1 MAKEFIEAKVGS
13 FSLEKAVRQQKQ
25 LSYLTTSEIQEN
37 INVDYFE
44 QYIDKKYYTDED
56 FLNWVKNIFKTSN
69 FLSFT
74 KYFRKPNPSSKLINA
89 RIKEPLSRVFFS
101 EDSYFNYTIN
111 GEDVEYPS
119 QLDDGFEERLFN
131 SVVFNHNDIIVHDL
145 FGVNEP
151 FRFFLDID
159 KVVAIAVVRKKIT
172 QLAYSATTIIDGEL
186 VKGYV
191 YINSEVYAFYNIEIE
206 LLFEEAHDLGECPAT
221 FVVDDDFDKDPIV
234 KKSIFSYLRSD
245 LEEYTFLKTLQKMTD
260 VNGAIPIVTKI
271 KTKELT
277 ESGSDFDGKENEP
290 MSIEQLGSQTA
301 TETRASAGSKSES
314 VLQPGT
320 VITVP
325 AIEKADGGI
334 DVELSKNFLTFHYT
348 PVEALEYINTRI
360 KEIEQNIITSAIGDY
375 SEGNEASM
383 TELQV
388 SKGYVSKEDKLRW
401 MSNTMSLSRQTS
413 DRMMLSLAFGKDQ
426 ITADCFYGSDFF
438 LETQSKLYDMYNKSP
453 NPIERTNILV
463 RLSQRRNMFNREKS
477 QREVILYKIIPYS
490 SDDDFG
496 LSVDNKKVDDTTFE
510 LQTRFIY
517 WIARFEAFYGN
528 VNAFWKGLDNED
540 AEKIIIMNN
549 LITNLIQTQNGKETN
564 S

>member
-13 FSLEKAVRQQKQ
+13 NSLDIAVRQQQQ

-37 INVDYFE
+37 IRVDYFE
-44 QYIDKKYYTDED
+44 KYIDKKYYTNDD
-56 FLNWVKNIFKTSN
+56 FLNWIKNIFKTNN
-69 FLSFT
+69 FLSFA

-101 EDSYFNYTIN
+101 EDSYFNYIIN
-111 GEDVEYPS
+111 GEDVEHPP
-119 QLDDGFEERLFN
+119 QLDDGFQERLFN
-131 SVVFNHNDIIVHDL
+131 SVIFNHNDIIVHDL
-145 FGVNEP
+145 FDVNQP
-151 FRFFLDID
+151 FRFFLDIER
-159 KVVAIAVVRKKIT
+159 VVAIEVIRKRIT
-172 QLAYSATTIIDGEL
+172 QLAFSALTFIDGEE

-206 LLFEEAHDLGECPAT
+206 LLFEEPHDLGECPAT

-260 VNGAIPIVTKI
+260 ANGAIPIVTKL

-277 ESGSDFDGKENEP
+277 DSGSDFDAKENEP
-290 MSIEQLGSQTA
+290 MSVEQLGSQTS
-301 TETRASAGSKSES
+301 TEVRASAGSAGQD
-314 VLQPGT
+314 VLQPGNI
-320 VITVP
+320 ITID
-325 AIEKADGGI
+325 AIQKEDGSV
-334 DVELSKNFLTFHYT
+334 DMELAKNFLTFHYT
-348 PVEALEYINTRI
+348 PVEALNYLNTRL

-401 MSNTMSLSRQTS
+401 MSKTMSLARQTS
-413 DRMMLSLAFGKDQ
+413 DWMMLSLAHGRDQ
-426 ITADCFYGSDFF
+426 IKVDTFFGSDFF
-438 LETQSKLYDMYNKSP
+438 LETQSKIYDMFKKSP
-453 NPIERTNILV
+453 NSIERTNLLI

-477 QREVILYKIIPYS
+477 QREVILYKILPYS
-490 SDDDFG
+490 SDEDFKI
-496 LSVDNKKVDDTTFE
+496 SVDNEKVDDTTFE
-510 LQTRFIY
+510 LQTRFSY
-517 WIARFEAFYGN
+517 WIARFEAFFGN
-528 VNAFWKGLDNED
+528 VTPFWNGLNNEE
-540 AEKIIIMNN
+540 AEKIIIMND
-549 LITNLIQTQNGKETN
+549 LITNLIQTQNGKEAN

>member
-1 MAKEFIEAKVGS
+1 MSKEFIEAKVGS
-13 FSLEKAVRQQKQ
+13 YSLEKAVRQQQQ

-37 INVDYFE
+37 INVEYFE
-44 QYIDKKYYTDED
+44 NYIDKKYYTSED
-56 FLNWVKNIFKTSN
+56 FLNWIKNIFRDQN
-69 FLSFT
+69 FLSFA

-101 EDSYFNYTIN
+101 EDSYFNYTIS
-111 GEDVEYPS
+111 GEDVEYPPE
-119 QLDDGFEERLFN
+119 LDDGFEERLFN
-131 SVVFNHNDIIVHDL
+131 SVIFNHNDIIVHDL
-145 FGVNEP
+145 FGVNNP
-151 FRFFLDID
+151 IRFFLDID
-159 KVVAIAVVRKKIT
+159 KVVAIEVIRKKIT
-172 QLAYSATTIIDGEL
+172 QLAYSATTTINGEV

-191 YINSEVYAFYNIEIE
+191 YLDSERYAFYSVDIE
-206 LLFEEAHDLGECPAT
+206 LLFEETHDLGVCPAT
-221 FVVDDDFDKDPIV
+221 FVVNDDFDKDPII

-260 VNGAIPIVTKI
+260 ANGAIPIVTKI

-277 ESGSDFDGKENEP
+277 GSGEDFDAKEKEP
-290 MSIEQLGSQTA
+290 MSVEQLGSQTA
-301 TETRASAGSKSES
+301 TETRASAGSAGQS

-325 AIEKADGGI
+325 AIEKADGGV

-348 PVEALEYINTRI
+348 PVKALEYLNTRI

-401 MSNTMSLSRQTS
+401 LSNTMSASRQAS
-413 DRMMLSLAFGKDQ
+413 DWMMLSLAHGRNQ
-426 ITADCFYGSDFF
+426 VTADTFYGSDFF
-438 LETQSKLYDMYNKSP
+438 LETQSKIYDMFNKSP
-453 NPIERTNILV
+453 NSIERTNLLI
-463 RLSQRRNMFNREKS
+463 RLTQRRNMFNRDKA
-477 QREVILYKIIPYS
+477 QREVILYKMLPYS
-490 SDDDFG
+490 SDEDFEI
-496 LSVDNKKVDDTTFE
+496 SVDNEMVGNIEFQ
-510 LQTRFIY
+510 LQTRFNY
-517 WIARFEAFYGN
+517 WIARFEAFYGSIT
-528 VNAFWKGLDNED
+528 AFWNNLENEES
-540 AEKIIIMNN
+540 EKIVIINN